1 MQPGKA
7 EPFRT
12 SSGGAANVSPM
23 SGVMKKNLLGNRNQ
37 GRFAVGMAQGE
48 VEFSRDIAGTH

>member
-12 SSGGAANVSPM
+12 SSGGAANVSPT
-23 SGVMKKNLLGNRNQ
+23 SRVMKKNLSAKRDQ
-37 GRFAVGMAQGE
+37 DRFAVGMAEGE

>member
-12 SSGGAANVSPM
+12 SGGGAANVSPM
-23 SGVMKKNLLGNRNQ
+23 SRVMKKNLSGNRDQ
-37 GRFAVGMAQGE
+37 GRFAVRVAQGKI
-48 VEFSRDIAGTH
+48 EFSRDVAGTS